1 VTAVRT
7 SYGSSS
13 AVTGTV
19 RWPSS
24 LSTAVAEL
32 VVDDD
37 SANQRQRRLGRWRGG
52 GLGGL
57 WARGFERGWTVCDEF
72 LGL

>member
-1 VTAVRT
+1 VTR
-7 SYGSSS
+7 
-13 AVTGTV
+13 TV

-57 WARGFERGWTVCDEF
+57 RARGFERGWTVCDEF